1 MNKISLV
8 LKGESATEKLG
19 ALLSKAARAHCL
31 ELPHAV
37 CINLEG
43 DLGAGKT
50 TFSRGFIRSLGFDG
64 IVRSPTFTLVEPYS
78 FGDFEVYHFD
88 LYRLEDPEELEYMG
102 VRDYFSKRAC
112 CLVEWPSKAE
122 GRLPKADITIC
133 FAYGKNE
140 RSVVIESDLLTEKEF
155 DQIQNEFNE
164 V

>member
-19 ALLSKAARAHCL
+19 ALLSSAARAHCL
-31 ELPHAV
+31 VLQHAV

-78 FGDFEVYHFD
+78 FADFEVYHFD
-88 LYRLEDPEELEYMG
+88 LYHM
-102 VRDYFSKRAC
+102 
-112 CLVEWPSKAE
+112 
-122 GRLPKADITIC
+122 
-133 FAYGKNE
+133 
-140 RSVVIESDLLTEKEF
+140 
-155 DQIQNEFNE
+155 
-164 V
+164 